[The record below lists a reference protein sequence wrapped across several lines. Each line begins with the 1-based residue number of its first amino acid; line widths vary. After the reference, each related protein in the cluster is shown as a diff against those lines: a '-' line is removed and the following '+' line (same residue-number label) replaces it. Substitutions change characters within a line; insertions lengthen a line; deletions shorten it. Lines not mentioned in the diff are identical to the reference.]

1 MRGAK
6 RGMDLKRKGSKVRI
20 ELKES
25 EKMGIERENERERLG
40 KKKSN
45 EFEKK
50 KWLKKRESVCVSVFL
65 PAGVQRLVST
75 LLQHYCIINQVLF
88 SYPLLF
94 RYSVLLFR
102 HCFSYGPY
110 FFSIALSLTDA
121 HTTGFALPLLRSSI
135 STLCELPF
143 MQWSHTVYC
152 QGCKCCN
159 IWWSAF
165 YLSFL
170 IISPLSS
177 LLVLYL
183 LLKLH
188 RFRWMFFLLYMQHA
202 QLKVVPKSWQWVSCA
217 LIYTVFKTVKS
228 QANPAPAGL
237 CLSGLK

>member
-1 MRGAK
+1 M
-6 RGMDLKRKGSKVRI
+6 
-20 ELKES
+20 KE
-25 EKMGIERENERERLG
+25 RNERCKERDGLEEERQQSENRVEGKWENGDRERKWKGETG

-50 KWLKKRESVCVSVFL
+50 KWLKKRKSVCVSVFL

-121 HTTGFALPLLRSSI
+121 HITGFALPLLRSSI

-152 QGCKCCN
+152 QCFLFILFNHQSFVLPFSFIFVAEAAQIPLNVFFTLYAAC
-159 IWWSAF
+159 SAQGR
-165 YLSFL
+165 
-170 IISPLSS
+170 P
-177 LLVLYL
+177 
-183 LLKLH
+183 
-188 RFRWMFFLLYMQHA
+188 
-202 QLKVVPKSWQWVSCA
+202 
-217 LIYTVFKTVKS
+217 
-228 QANPAPAGL
+228 
-237 CLSGLK
+237 

>member
-1 MRGAK
+1 M
-6 RGMDLKRKGSKVRI
+6 
-20 ELKES
+20 KE
-25 EKMGIERENERERLG
+25 RNERCKERDGLEEERQQSENRVEG
-40 KKKSN
+40 KWENGDRERKWKGETGRKKSN

-188 RFRWMFFLLYMQHA
+188 RFRWMFFFTLYAACSA
-202 QLKVVPKSWQWVSCA
+202 QGRP
-217 LIYTVFKTVKS
+217 
-228 QANPAPAGL
+228 
-237 CLSGLK
+237 